1 MAGVAAVATRS
12 DTRLS
17 DLTADV
23 HSGEMLVDAGIPW
36 VVLGHSE
43 RRTLCGETNEVVA
56 TKVKYALGLG
66 LKVMACIGETLEQRE
81 AGTTLQV
88 CEAQLAAIAS
98 ASPPT
103 FALTTRHAAARRP
116 HGTNAIPGG
125 CLTPAALGGGEL
137 GPLFSSLTYSDDQG
151 RAGSSVSITK
161 QRAGSPPRLS
171 KASDRDS
178 LSLSPK

>member
-1 MAGVAAVATRS
+1 
-12 DTRLS
+12 
-17 DLTADV
+17 
-23 HSGEMLVDAGIPW
+23 MLVDAGIPW

-98 ASPPT
+98 ASPHICKHRSEEQ
-103 FALTTRHAAARRP
+103 LAARALEP
-116 HGTNAIPGG
+116 TLHGCVLLLGGWGG
-125 CLTPAALGGGEL
+125 CGGLKEPML
-137 GPLFSSLTYSDDQG
+137 ILF
-151 RAGSSVSITK
+151 A
-161 QRAGSPPRLS
+161 
-171 KASDRDS
+171 
-178 LSLSPK
+178 